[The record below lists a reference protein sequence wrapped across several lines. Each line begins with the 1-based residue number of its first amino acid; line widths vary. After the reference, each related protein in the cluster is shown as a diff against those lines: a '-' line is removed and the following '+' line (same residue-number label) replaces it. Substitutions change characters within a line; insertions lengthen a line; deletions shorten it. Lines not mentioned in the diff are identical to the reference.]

1 VSEPVNLAQR
11 DRRRRP
17 ARRRW
22 LRPALVALAFLLV
35 FLVGLS
41 FGKALEE
48 GPAPTT
54 TNTIVR
60 TLEPLP
66 QTPAG

>member
-1 VSEPVNLAQR
+1 L
-11 DRRRRP
+11 
-17 ARRRW
+17 
-22 LRPALVALAFLLV
+22 LRPALLALAFLLV

-41 FGKALEE
+41 LGRALEE
-48 GPAPTT
+48 GPAPAS